1 MVLAIIKPAAR
12 LRMVS
17 LHGTVGNGKVD
28 ANVLVPSRCLE
39 IESFFKGTN
48 TFMVQMNKNQF
59 YC

>member
-1 MVLAIIKPAAR
+1 MAIIKPVAK
-12 LRMVS
+12 LRMVQP
-17 LHGTVGNGKVD
+17 LGFVGNGKVD

>member
-1 MVLAIIKPAAR
+1 MVLAITKPAAR

-17 LHGTVGNGKVD
+17 IQRCVGNGKVD